1 MNNIASPKEHI
12 ELITN
17 RFAEILPECFR
28 IHSKLLAIADTE
40 SHEINGSL
48 NDLGRALGYDCYT
61 LFYFMNSL
69 AGLKFIQFPS
79 PIDCHQKIKIKI
91 IVFY

>member
-1 MNNIASPKEHI
+1 MNNTHSPKEHI
-12 ELITN
+12 ELIIK
-17 RFAEILPECFR
+17 RFAETLPECFKL
-28 IHSKLLAIADTE
+28 HAKLLAIADSE

-48 NDLGRALGYDCYT
+48 NDLGKALGYDCYA
-61 LFYFMNSL
+61 LFYFLNSL